1 MKDGQRKRTSLLL
14 RFFSYRPYNNKIIS
28 TCVLFIVVTL
38 IVDIYTVSYSTFSWS
53 TYDLSID
60 TFIIIALVFIAG
72 QYFLLDFIKRK
83 SREIRSKRREHLHI
97 IHKAVTMINYAILA
111 IFIFVILQI
120 LISSHYN
127 LAGVFSAITISY
139 SLAITMMTL
148 LAYQFLSWF
157 KSNRNY
163 VVLLYGLSAAV
174 LSVNTGL
181 ALSLVS
187 VVSSDLPA
195 DVHALAGSFRPSFT
209 PGSLTALLNTAYT
222 ISSIVS
228 FTITWIATTML
239 LRHYSKRLGNT
250 IYWIAIGIPM
260 VYYLGQFLYLFINP
274 FSFLDSD
281 PFSYGILLMTMF
293 LLSKPAGG
301 ALFGFAFWDIARK
314 LDKGPVRDYMI
325 ISAYGFMLF
334 FISNQAAVVFPVIS
348 YPPFGLATILFI
360 GLSSYFI
367 MVGIYSSAI
376 SVSEDSELRRS
387 IRKFA
392 IKESKLLDSIGI
404 ANMEQE
410 IQKRVLRLAKEQEEN
425 MIEQTGIE
433 SSLDEDDMKEYLG
446 QVINEVGKHPNNKND
461 RNT

>member
-1 MKDGQRKRTSLLL
+1 MKYDQRKRTSLLL
-14 RFFSYRPYNNKIIS
+14 RLFSYRPYNNKIIS
-28 TCVLFIVVTL
+28 ICVLVIVLTL
-38 IVDIYTVSYSTFSWS
+38 IVDTYTVSYSTFSWS
-53 TYDLSID
+53 TYDLNID

-72 QYFLLDFIKRK
+72 HYLLLDFIKRK
-83 SREIRSKRREHLHI
+83 SKEIRSKRRDQLHI

-120 LISSHYN
+120 FITSHYN
-127 LAGVFSAITISY
+127 LVGIIAATTISY

-148 LAYQFLSWF
+148 LAYKFLSWF
-157 KSNRNY
+157 QSNRNY
-163 VVLLYGLSAAV
+163 VVLLYGLSAAA
-174 LSVNTGL
+174 LSINTGL
-181 ALSLVS
+181 TLSLVG
-187 VVSSDLPA
+187 VVSLDLPT
-195 DVHALAGSFRPSFT
+195 DIHTLAGSFRPGFT

-260 VYYLGQFLYLFINP
+260 IYYLGQFVYLFINP
-274 FSFLDSD
+274 FSFLNSD
-281 PFSYGILLMTMF
+281 PFSYGIVLMTMF
-293 LLSKPAGG
+293 LLSKPVGG

-314 LDKGPVRDYMI
+314 LDQGPVRDYMI

-348 YPPFGLATILFI
+348 YPPFGLATTLFT

-376 SVSEDSELRRS
+376 SISEDSEIRRS
-387 IRKFA
+387 IKRFA
-392 IKESKLLDSIGI
+392 IKESKLLDSIGL

-410 IQKRVLRLAKEQEEN
+410 IQKRALGIAKQHEKT
-425 MIEQTGIE
+425 MMEQTGIE
-433 SSLDEDDMKEYLG
+433 SSLDEDDMKEYLE
-446 QVINEVGKHPNNKND
+446 QVIKEVQAHRPANNT
-461 RNT
+461 R